1 MRGEGRQQEVDG
13 GDVAEQRPGEE
24 LCAGGR
30 RGSRGA
36 EGAQR
41 KKKEEKK
48 SKGSCGKLKR
58 SRDFPVK

>member
-1 MRGEGRQQEVDG
+1 VAAG
-13 GDVAEQRPGEE
+13 GGQRCRWQSGGQGGK
-24 LCAGGR
+24 LFAGGR
-30 RGSRGA
+30 RGSRGV

-48 SKGSCGKLKR
+48 SKVSCGKLKR